1 MGLKVKRFD
10 GIAIVPFIDI
20 MLVLVVLVLSLS
32 TFIAEGEIPVS
43 LPNAK
48 SQSREQT
55 KPVTLTIKATGEL
68 YYEQDKVEIDELDK
82 RAALIPKDSS
92 VVIKADRLTNFEKFT
107 QVAGILNAHAIQK
120 VSIITVKN

>member
-1 MGLKVKRFD
+1 MALKVRRFD

-48 SQSREQT
+48 SQSREQA
-55 KPVTLTIKATGEL
+55 KPITFTIKASGEI
-68 YYEQDKVEIDELDK
+68 YYEQDKIELDEFDK
-82 RAALIPKDSS
+82 RAALLPKDSS
-92 VVIKADRLTNFEKFT
+92 VVIKADRLTNFERFT
-107 QVAGILNAHAIQK
+107 QVAGILSSHAIQK

>member
-48 SQSREQT
+48 SQSREQS
-55 KPVTLTIKATGEL
+55 KPITLTIKASGDIF
-68 YYEQDKVEIDELDK
+68 YEQDKIELPDLDK
-82 RAALIPKDSS
+82 KAALIPKDSP

-107 QVAGILNAHAIQK
+107 QVVGILNSYSIQK
-120 VSIITVKN
+120 ISIITVKN

>member
-32 TFIAEGEIPVS
+32 TFIAEGEIPVY
-43 LPNAK
+43 LPYAK
-48 SQSREQT
+48 SQSREQI

-68 YYEQDKVEIDELDK
+68 YYEQDKVEMDELDK

-92 VVIKADRLTNFEKFT
+92 VIIKADRLTNFEKFT

>member
-68 YYEQDKVEIDELDK
+68 YYEQDKVEMDELDK
-82 RAALIPKDSS
+82 RAGLIPKDSS

>member
-1 MGLKVKRFD
+1 VGLKVKRFD

-43 LPNAK
+43 LPDAK

-68 YYEQDKVEIDELDK
+68 YYEQDRVELDELDK
-82 RAALIPKDSS
+82 RAALIAKDSS
-92 VVIKADRLTNFEKFT
+92 VVIKADRLTDFEKFT
-107 QVAGILNAHAIQK
+107 QVAGILNSHAIQK

>member
-1 MGLKVKRFD
+1 MGLKVRRFD

-55 KPVTLTIKATGEL
+55 KLVTLTIKATGEL
-68 YYEQDKVEIDELDK
+68 YYEQDMVEMDELDK
-82 RAALIPKDSS
+82 RAALIPKDGS

>member
-68 YYEQDKVEIDELDK
+68 YYEQDKVEIDELD
-82 RAALIPKDSS
+82 RMAALIPKDSS